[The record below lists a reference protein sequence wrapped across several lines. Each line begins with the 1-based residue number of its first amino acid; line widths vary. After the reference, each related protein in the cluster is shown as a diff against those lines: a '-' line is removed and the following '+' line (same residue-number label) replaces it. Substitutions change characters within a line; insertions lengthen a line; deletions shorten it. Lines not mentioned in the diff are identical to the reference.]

1 VLRSTVLYCAGFG
14 PRPGGQTIPREAAP
28 EYHATL
34 KDLPPAIRP
43 RERLQTLGPQALSD
57 EELVAILLRTGTATS
72 NVLEVARNLLVR
84 HHGLGG
90 VNRASLG
97 ELSQTK
103 GIGAV
108 KAVDLKAALEVGKR
122 LVTLAPEE
130 RPQITG
136 PQDIYGLLRGEMAPL
151 EHESVRVVLLNTKN
165 RVLQV
170 KPISQGSLN
179 SSVVRVAEV
188 FRDAIREQAAAIV
201 LTHNHPSGDPT
212 PSADDVAIT
221 RRVVEA
227 GALLDIDVLD
237 HIIIG
242 QPSSGNAG
250 WVSLRECHLGF
261 PAD

>member
-1 VLRSTVLYCAGFG
+1 M
-14 PRPGGQTIPREAAP
+14 
-28 EYHATL
+28 
-34 KDLPPAIRP
+34 
-43 RERLQTLGPQALSD
+43 
-57 EELVAILLRTGTATS
+57 
-72 NVLEVARNLLVR
+72 
-84 HHGLGG
+84 
-90 VNRASLG
+90 
-97 ELSQTK
+97 
-103 GIGAV
+103 

-136 PQDIYGLLRGEMAPL
+136 PQDIYGLLRGEMAHL

-165 RVLQV
+165 RVLDI
-170 KPISQGSLN
+170 KGISQGSLN

-221 RRVVEA
+221 RKVVEA

-242 QPSSGNAG
+242 QPSGGSVG
-250 WVSLRECHLGF
+250 WVSLRERRLGF
-261 PAD
+261 PTD

>member
-1 VLRSTVLYCAGFG
+1 MLYCAGFG
-14 PRPGGQTIPREAAP
+14 IPAGGRTIPREAAP
-28 EYHATL
+28 AYHTAL
-34 KDLPPAIRP
+34 KDLPAAIRP
-43 RERLQTLGPQALSD
+43 RERLQTLGAQALTD
-57 EELVAILLRTGTATS
+57 EELVAILLRTGTSSS

-103 GIGAV
+103 GIGTV

-136 PQDIYGLLRGEMAPL
+136 PQDIYGLLRGEMAQL

-165 RVLQV
+165 RVQTV
-170 KPISQGSLN
+170 KTISQGSLN

-242 QPSSGNAG
+242 QPGSGTSG
-250 WVSLRECHLGF
+250 WVSLRERRLGF
-261 PAD
+261 PTD

>member
-1 VLRSTVLYCAGFG
+1 L
-14 PRPGGQTIPREAAP
+14 
-28 EYHATL
+28 
-34 KDLPPAIRP
+34 AIRP
-43 RERLQTLGPQALSD
+43 RERLQTLGAQALSD
-57 EELVAILLRTGTATS
+57 EELVAILLRTGTASS

-84 HHGLGG
+84 HQGLGG

-103 GIGAV
+103 GIGTV

-136 PQDIYGLLRGEMAPL
+136 PQDIYGLLRGEMALL

-165 RVLQV
+165 RVLNV

-242 QPSSGNAG
+242 QPSSGNVG
-250 WVSLRECHLGF
+250 WVSLRERRLGF
-261 PAD
+261 PSD